1 MVNRVTELTHR
12 VDSAELASRRGVTD
26 NSHRRRLTGKSTT
39 ATRRQ
44 LLGSER
50 MVAGHGGSGERR
62 SETIPGGAWTT
73 RARTSKL
80 RTRESADPAGPE
92 PVELAEPESADPAA
106 PEPEEPAE
114 LQPSDEQPPE
124 QLLGQPPER
133 PAWLPPGQS
142 AELPPERHV

>member
-12 VDSAELASRRGVTD
+12 VDSAELASRRGVTS
-26 NSHRRRLTGKSTT
+26 NSHRRRLTGKSTA

-80 RTRESADPAGPE
+80 WTVRTVLSRLRLRRGWWLRLRLGERNTMVVLHARNFQRLGRYDRFTKTPIF
-92 PVELAEPESADPAA
+92 
-106 PEPEEPAE
+106 
-114 LQPSDEQPPE
+114 
-124 QLLGQPPER
+124 LLHKQHWCSPR
-133 PAWLPPGQS
+133 
-142 AELPPERHV
+142 